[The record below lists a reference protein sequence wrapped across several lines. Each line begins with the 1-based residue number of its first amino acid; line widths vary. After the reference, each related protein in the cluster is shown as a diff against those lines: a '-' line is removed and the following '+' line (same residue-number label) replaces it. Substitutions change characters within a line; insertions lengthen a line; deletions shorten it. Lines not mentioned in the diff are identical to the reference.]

1 MTDDPAE
8 ESLDPRAEAA
18 LRRALADARHS
29 DPVPVDV
36 AARLDDV
43 LARLRE
49 GEAAAPVVDLEAR
62 RRRRSA
68 TRLLVA
74 AAAVVVVGG
83 VGARVFGPGPSGSD
97 ASTGSSASS
106 ADSGSSRTDGDPQR
120 EAAGG
125 AAAESPMDSDDRS
138 PLDPQAADGGSASD
152 YSTLSGRG
160 GTVAGLSDLRSTP
173 ALTESG
179 FVRQVA
185 RLQAAAES
193 LARSKQRLAATASVN
208 AACGPGDYGDGTLV
222 LVDYAG
228 DPAVLAFRAPS
239 GQTQVVDLLQCGSG
253 DVVRSTTL
261 ERG

>member
-49 GEAAAPVVDLEAR
+49 GEAAAPAVDLEAR

-68 TRLLVA
+68 TRLLIA
-74 AAAVVVVGG
+74 AAAVVIVGG
-83 VGARVFGPGPSGSD
+83 VGARVLGPGPSGSD

-106 ADSGSSRTDGDPQR
+106 ADSGSSRIDGDPQR

-125 AAAESPMDSDDRS
+125 ATAESPM
-138 PLDPQAADGGSASD
+138 ASD
-152 YSTLSGRG
+152 GQVAPSPQSLDGTGGYRAQSGRG
-160 GTVAGLSDLRSTP
+160 GAADLDALRSTP

-185 RLQAAAES
+185 SLQAAAQE
-193 LARSKQRLAATASVN
+193 LATSRQRLSAAAGVN

-228 DPAVLAFRAPS
+228 DPAVLAFRTPS